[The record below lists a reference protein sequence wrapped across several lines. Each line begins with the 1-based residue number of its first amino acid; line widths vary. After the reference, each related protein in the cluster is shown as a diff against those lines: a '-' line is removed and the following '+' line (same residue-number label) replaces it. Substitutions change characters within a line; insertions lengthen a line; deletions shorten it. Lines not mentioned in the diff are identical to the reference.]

1 VNELIRGL
9 YLRKFALVLTACAV
23 LLCAALA
30 HAQQVDVAL
39 GAGILLSTT
48 NLTASQ
54 AYLPPAEKG
63 GIYPSFS
70 IDRILPNRFGY
81 GAEVAF
87 SYRQQSY
94 NGFQEYRP
102 IFYNVNAIFAPHF
115 TKRIDA
121 DFMAGV
127 GGERVLFYSPS
138 GFCFF
143 PSGCG
148 TTLNSNHFLFDLGAD
163 IRYSLWRHFFVR
175 PEARFYHIVNNV
187 EFHSDNV
194 LRVGASIGY
203 RFGPK

>member
-1 VNELIRGL
+1 M
-9 YLRKFALVLTACAV
+9 RKFALVLTVCAV
-23 LLCAALA
+23 VPFATAA

-48 NLTASQ
+48 NLSASQ

-70 IDRILPNRFGY
+70 IDRIRPNRFGY
-81 GAEVAF
+81 NAEVAF
-87 SYRQQSY
+87 SYKQQGY
-94 NGFQEYRP
+94 NGFQNYRP
-102 IFYNVNAIFAPHF
+102 IFYDLNVVFAPHVA
-115 TKRIDA
+115 KRIDA
-121 DFMAGV
+121 DFMAGA

-143 PSGCG
+143 PGGCS
-148 TTLNSNHFLFDLGAD
+148 TALNSNHFLFHLGAGV
-163 IRYSLWRHFFVR
+163 RYSFFRRFFVS
-175 PEARFYHIVNNV
+175 PEANFYHIVNNV

>member
-1 VNELIRGL
+1 M
-9 YLRKFALVLTACAV
+9 LVLTVCAV
-23 LLCAALA
+23 LLCSALA

-70 IDRILPNRFGY
+70 IDRILKNRFGY
-81 GAEVAF
+81 NAEVAL
-87 SYRQQSY
+87 SYKHEVY

-102 IFYNVNAIFAPHF
+102 IFYDLNAVFAPHL
-115 TKRIDA
+115 TRRIDA
-121 DFMAGV
+121 VFTAGA
-127 GGERVLFYSPS
+127 GGQRVLFYSPS
-138 GFCFF
+138 GNCNF
-143 PSGCG
+143 STGCS
-148 TTLNSNHFLFDLGAD
+148 TALNSNHLLFHLGASV
-163 IRYSLWRHFFVR
+163 RYTLWRHYFVS
-175 PEARFYHIVNNV
+175 PEANFYHIVNNV

>member
-1 VNELIRGL
+1 M
-9 YLRKFALVLTACAV
+9 RKFALVLTVCAV
-23 LLCAALA
+23 LMCSALA

-70 IDRILPNRFGY
+70 IDRILKNRFGY
-81 GAEVAF
+81 NAEVAL
-87 SYRQQSY
+87 SYKHEVY

-102 IFYNVNAIFAPHF
+102 IFYDLNAVFAPHL
-115 TKRIDA
+115 TRRIDA
-121 DFMAGV
+121 DFTAGA
-127 GGERVLFYSPS
+127 GGVRVLFYSPS
-138 GFCFF
+138 GNCNF
-143 PSGCG
+143 STGCS
-148 TTLNSNHFLFDLGAD
+148 TALNSNHFLFHLGASV
-163 IRYSLWRHFFVR
+163 RYTLWRHYFIS
-175 PEARFYHIVNNV
+175 PEANFYHIVNNV

>member
-1 VNELIRGL
+1 M
-9 YLRKFALVLTACAV
+9 RKFALVLTVCAV
-23 LLCAALA
+23 LLCSALA

-70 IDRILPNRFGY
+70 IDRILKNRFGY
-81 GAEVAF
+81 NGEVAL
-87 SYRQQSY
+87 SYKHEVY

-102 IFYNVNAIFAPHF
+102 IFYDLNAVYAPHL
-115 TKRIDA
+115 TRRIDA
-121 DFMAGV
+121 DFTAGA
-127 GGERVLFYSPS
+127 GGVRVLFYSPS
-138 GFCFF
+138 GYCNF
-143 PSGCG
+143 STGCS
-148 TTLNSNHFLFDLGAD
+148 TALNSNHFLFHLGAAV
-163 IRYSLWRHFFVR
+163 RYTLWRHYFIS
-175 PEARFYHIVNNV
+175 PEANFYHIVNNV

>member
-1 VNELIRGL
+1 
-9 YLRKFALVLTACAV
+9 LRKFALVLTACAV

-54 AYLPPAEKG
+54 AFLPPAEKG

-70 IDRILPNRFGY
+70 IDRILPSRFGY

-121 DFMAGV
+121 DFMAGA

-138 GFCFF
+138 GSCFF
-143 PSGCG
+143 PGGCSAA
-148 TTLNSNHFLFDLGAD
+148 LNSNHFLFHLGAGV
-163 IRYSLWRHFFVR
+163 RYSFFRRFFVS
-175 PEARFYHIVNNV
+175 PEANFYHIVNNV

>member
-1 VNELIRGL
+1 
-9 YLRKFALVLTACAV
+9 LRTFVLVLTACAV
-23 LLCAALA
+23 QLFGALA
-30 HAQQVDVAL
+30 YAQQVDVAF

-54 AYLPPAEKG
+54 AFLPPAEKG
-63 GIYPSFS
+63 GIYPGFS

-81 GAEVAF
+81 NAEVAF
-87 SYRQQSY
+87 SYKRQSY

-102 IFYNVNAIFAPHF
+102 IFYDLNAVFAPHLA
-115 TKRIDA
+115 KRLDA
-121 DFMAGV
+121 DFTAGA

-143 PSGCG
+143 PGGCS
-148 TTLNSNHFLFDLGAD
+148 TTLNTNHFLFHLGAGV
-163 IRYSLWRHFFVR
+163 RYSFWRHYFVS
-175 PEARFYHIVNNV
+175 PEANLYHIVNNV

>member
-1 VNELIRGL
+1 
-9 YLRKFALVLTACAV
+9 LRKFALVLTACAV
-23 LLCAALA
+23 LLFAALA
-30 HAQQVDVAL
+30 RAQQVDVAL

-70 IDRILPNRFGY
+70 IDRIFKNRFGY
-81 GAEVAF
+81 NGEVAL
-87 SYRQQSY
+87 SYKHESY

-102 IFYNVNAIFAPHF
+102 IFYDLNAVFAPHLI
-115 TKRIDA
+115 KRMDA

-138 GFCFF
+138 GNCNF

-148 TTLNSNHFLFDLGAD
+148 TTLNSNHLLFDLGAD
-163 IRYSLWRHFFVR
+163 LRYSVWRHLFVR
-175 PEARFYHIVNNV
+175 PEVHLYHIVNNV

-203 RFGPK
+203 RFGTK

>member
-1 VNELIRGL
+1 M
-9 YLRKFALVLTACAV
+9 RKFALVLTACAV
-23 LLCAALA
+23 LLCAAVA
-30 HAQQVDVAL
+30 RAQQVDVAL

-54 AYLPPAEKG
+54 AFLPPAEKG

-70 IDRILPNRFGY
+70 IDRILPSRFGY
-81 GAEVAF
+81 GAEAAF
-87 SYRQQSY
+87 SYRQQGY
-94 NGFQEYRP
+94 NGFQQYRP
-102 IFYNVNAIFAPHF
+102 IFYDVNVIFAPHL
-115 TKRIDA
+115 TRRIDA
-121 DFMAGV
+121 DFMGGV

-138 GFCFF
+138 GFCVF
-143 PSGCG
+143 PSGCS
-148 TTLNSNHFLFDLGAD
+148 TALNSNHLLFDLGAD
-163 IRYSLWRHFFVR
+163 VRYSLWRHIFIR

>member
-1 VNELIRGL
+1 
-9 YLRKFALVLTACAV
+9 LRKFALVLTACAV
-23 LLCAALA
+23 GLFATLA

-70 IDRILPNRFGY
+70 IDRILTNRFGY
-81 GAEVAF
+81 NGEVAL
-87 SYRQQSY
+87 SYKHEVY
-94 NGFQEYRP
+94 NGFQDYRP
-102 IFYNVNAIFAPHF
+102 IFYDLNVVFAPHLA
-115 TKRIDA
+115 KKIDA

-138 GFCFF
+138 GSCNF
-143 PSGCG
+143 PGGCS
-148 TTLNSNHFLFDLGAD
+148 TALNSNHFLFHLGVGV
-163 IRYSLWRHFFVR
+163 RYSLWRRYFVS
-175 PEARFYHIVNNV
+175 PEAHFYHIVNNV

>member
-1 VNELIRGL
+1 MRQ
-9 YLRKFALVLTACAV
+9 FALVLTVCAV
-23 LLCAALA
+23 LPFAIPA
-30 HAQQVDVAL
+30 HAQQVDVAV

-70 IDRILPNRFGY
+70 IDRILSNRFGY
-81 GAEVAF
+81 NAEVAF
-87 SYRQQSY
+87 SYKQEGY

-102 IFYNVNAIFAPHF
+102 IFYDLNVVFAPHL

-121 DFMAGV
+121 DFTAGA

-138 GFCFF
+138 GFCNF

-148 TTLNSNHFLFDLGAD
+148 TALNSNHFLFHLGAGA
-163 IRYSLWRHFFVR
+163 RYLFFRRFFVS
-175 PEARFYHIVNNV
+175 PEANFYHIVNNV

-203 RFGPK
+203 RFDTK

>member
-1 VNELIRGL
+1 M
-9 YLRKFALVLTACAV
+9 RKFALVLTACAV
-23 LLCAALA
+23 QLFGALA
-30 HAQQVDVAL
+30 HTQQVDVAL

-70 IDRILPNRFGY
+70 IDRIWSNRFGY
-81 GAEVAF
+81 NAEIAF
-87 SYRQQSY
+87 SYKQQSY

-102 IFYNVNAIFAPHF
+102 IFYDLNAVFAPHLAKKF
-115 TKRIDA
+115 DA
-121 DFMAGV
+121 DFRAGA

-143 PSGCG
+143 PGGCS
-148 TTLNSNHFLFDLGAD
+148 TALNSNHFLFHLGAGV
-163 IRYSLWRHFFVR
+163 RYSLWRRLFVS
-175 PEARFYHIVNNV
+175 PEANFYHIVNNV

>member
-1 VNELIRGL
+1 M
-9 YLRKFALVLTACAV
+9 RKFAFVLTACAV

-70 IDRILPNRFGY
+70 IDRIRPNRFGY
-81 GAEVAF
+81 NAEVAL
-87 SYRQQSY
+87 SYKQQSY

-102 IFYNVNAIFAPHF
+102 IFYDLNAVFAPHL
-115 TKRIDA
+115 TRRIDA
-121 DFMAGV
+121 DFMAGA
-127 GGERVLFYSPS
+127 GGERVLFYSPT
-138 GFCFF
+138 GFCNF
-143 PSGCG
+143 PGGCG
-148 TTLNSNHFLFDLGAD
+148 TSLNSNHFLFHLGAGL
-163 IRYSLWRHFFVR
+163 RYSLWRHFFVS
-175 PEARFYHIVNNV
+175 PEANFYHIVNNV

-194 LRVGASIGY
+194 LRVGASVGY

>member
-1 VNELIRGL
+1 
-9 YLRKFALVLTACAV
+9 LRKFALLLTASAV

-30 HAQQVDVAL
+30 NAQQVDVAV

-54 AYLPPAEKG
+54 AYVPPAEKG
-63 GIYPSFS
+63 GIYPSFR
-70 IDRILPNRFGY
+70 IDRIRPNRFGY
-81 GAEVAF
+81 NAEIAF
-87 SYRQQSY
+87 SYKRQSY

-102 IFYNVNAIFAPHF
+102 IFYDVNVVFAPHLA
-115 TKRIDA
+115 KRFDA
-121 DFMAGV
+121 DFTAGA

-143 PSGCG
+143 PGGCS
-148 TTLNSNHFLFDLGAD
+148 TTLNANHFLFHLGAGV
-163 IRYSLWRHFFVR
+163 RYSFWRRLFVS
-175 PEARFYHIVNNV
+175 PEANFYHIVNNV